1 MKYGILGG
9 FIAFR
14 RMRNRARSGRV
25 RIDLGRNLMYTA
37 KCRASAAT
45 LPATGQAGR
54 TGRGKPKQSV
64 QSETEKQ
71 RRFVQC

>member
-25 RIDLGRNLMYTA
+25 RIDLGRNPMYTT

-45 LPATGQAGR
+45 LPATGQ